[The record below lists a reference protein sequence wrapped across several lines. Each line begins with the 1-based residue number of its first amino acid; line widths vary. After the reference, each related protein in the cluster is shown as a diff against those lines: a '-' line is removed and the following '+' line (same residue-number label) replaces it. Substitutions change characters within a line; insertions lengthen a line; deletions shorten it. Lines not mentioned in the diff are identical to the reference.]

1 MLLCSML
8 EINDVVCFVCDP
20 FINWTI
26 LVCFFNFAWRFE
38 DGNNTVTMKCMVN
51 ETWNG
56 TESNCTGMSTYYIQT

>member
-1 MLLCSML
+1 MFRLRSIHKLDDSCM
-8 EINDVVCFVCDP
+8 
-20 FINWTI
+20 
-26 LVCFFNFAWRFE
+26 FFNFAWRFE